1 MNSAIFSKS
10 AKGLIL
16 ASGLIAASSVVGYA
30 QDVTVALGAQATV
43 PLSSLYASAPS
54 GSASLGGHS
63 FDLSGGN
70 LVSLASGES
79 VTYTGS
85 WSNAQSALLLVRDGD
100 HLPPPRSDAML
111 SADEGDDLLMI
122 ELPCAVAVE
131 DLEPFV
137 PRAAGGFLHRVIADR
152 HERNYNGHGVA
163 ARRPPGQAA

>member
-1 MNSAIFSKS
+1 MNSAIFTKS

-63 FDLSGGN
+63 FDLSGAN
-70 LVSLASGES
+70 LVSLGNGQP

-85 WSNAQSALLLVRDGD
+85 LTNAPDTLLLLNTPNTYLWYDQTPVGT
-100 HLPPPRSDAML
+100 L
-111 SADEGDDLLMI
+111 
-122 ELPCAVAVE
+122 
-131 DLEPFV
+131 
-137 PRAAGGFLHRVIADR
+137 
-152 HERNYNGHGVA
+152 
-163 ARRPPGQAA
+163 

>member
-1 MNSAIFSKS
+1 MNSAIFTKS

-16 ASGLIAASSVVGYA
+16 ASGLIAASSGVGYA

-70 LVSLASGES
+70 LVSLGNGQS

-85 WSNAQSALLLVRDGD
+85 WSNAQSVLLLLNTMNTYLWYDQTQVGTVT
-100 HLPPPRSDAML
+100 LT
-111 SADEGDDLLMI
+111 
-122 ELPCAVAVE
+122 
-131 DLEPFV
+131 FN
-137 PRAAGGFLHRVIADR
+137 
-152 HERNYNGHGVA
+152 ERTYMVTNLT
-163 ARRPPGQAA
+163 